1 MWLSVVPRLGASTR
15 PTVTAS
21 SAQKLCSPSV
31 GYLSAAPKTVI
42 PTTAQTS
49 GRARIAPP
57 IPSARADP
65 RSDVVVVDIQLQ
77 IAAEVVGAAGAAEA
91 LCRPRQPGARRQ
103 EEAPSSPAGLVPRGE
118 LIVKGRTQPLE
129 MRPATVHGVR
139 VEAVL
144 RE

>member
-57 IPSARADP
+57 IPSVRADP

-77 IAAEVVGAAGAAEA
+77 IAAEVVGAAG
-91 LCRPRQPGARRQ
+91 GG
-103 EEAPSSPAGLVPRGE
+103 PSLFPPAPAGGPTNG
-118 LIVKGRTQPLE
+118 KS
-129 MRPATVHGVR
+129 
-139 VEAVL
+139 
-144 RE
+144 